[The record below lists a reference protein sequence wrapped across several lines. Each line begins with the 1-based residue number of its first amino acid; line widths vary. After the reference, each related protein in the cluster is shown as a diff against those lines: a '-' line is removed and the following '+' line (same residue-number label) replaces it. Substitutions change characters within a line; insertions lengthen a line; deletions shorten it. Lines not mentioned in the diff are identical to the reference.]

1 MKKTVEVHH
10 FEHPRL
16 FHFFWFLGTVCFI
29 LLVGL
34 SWRQLFKTE
43 EYQEQEER
51 QSLRR
56 ILQPAPRGEIYDRN
70 GILLVGNRPIF
81 TAAIFLTELKAEFRK
96 EYFNLVRTLRET
108 GLKVNGDRLMD
119 QARAQVLQRYIDPIN
134 AILGRNEK
142 IDMKEVGK
150 HFRKRLLLPMTLIKD
165 LSPQEYALLTE
176 KLPVESPIQII
187 VDSARYYPYGSLAAH
202 LLGYI
207 GNTEEMMQSDIP
219 GMHLTTFSYKGKIGK
234 RGLELSFNDHL
245 QGISGGEILLVDPA
259 GFRYQCIEKVMPRKG
274 NSLITSI
281 DVDIQQAAEQGLEG
295 KRGAIIAIEI
305 KTGEILA
312 LASSPTYDL
321 NELSPYIPTTV
332 FNKINERK
340 AWIDRAT
347 QGLYPPAS
355 AFKLITA
362 ICGLKHGVF
371 DPEEFIA
378 CGSGFLVGNRV
389 FPEHENVSLGAIDLQ
404 KAIQSSSNVYFYPL
418 AIKMGP
424 EKIAQEARNFG
435 LDEPTGI
442 ELPFEA
448 KKMVVADST
457 WKMNKLGESWRGG
470 DSANMAIGQGF
481 LSVTPLQMACFG
493 AALARKETRIQ
504 PSLLHDAS
512 HTGNHPKSQ
521 PIDIS
526 DLAYQNIING
536 MRLCVEQGSGK
547 RAKVPGLTIAAK
559 TGTGQASLSGK
570 YVTVPSFL
578 GFAPIEDPQIAIF
591 ILIEGDDRS
600 LWGGSTSG
608 PIAKSV
614 FSTYYNKYLKK
625 ELAIAIND

>member
-1 MKKTVEVHH
+1 MRKPIEVHY

-16 FHFFWFLGTVCFI
+16 FHFFWVLGAICII
-29 LLVGL
+29 LLIGL
-34 SWRQLFKTE
+34 SWRQLLKTG

-81 TAAIFLTELKAEFRK
+81 TAAIYLRDLKNEFRK
-96 EYFNLVRTLRET
+96 EYFDLVRTLRET
-108 GLKVNGDRLMD
+108 GLRVNRDRLMD
-119 QARAQVLQRYIDPIN
+119 QARVQVLQRYIDPIN
-134 AILGRNEK
+134 KILNRNEQVNV
-142 IDMKEVGK
+142 KEVSK

-165 LSPQEYALLTE
+165 LSIEEYAQLTE
-176 KLPVESPIQII
+176 QLPVESPIQII

-207 GNTEEMMQSDIP
+207 GNTEEVSQSDVP
-219 GMHLTTFSYKGKIGK
+219 GTHLTTFSYKGKVGK
-234 RGLELSFNDHL
+234 RGLELSFNEHL
-245 QGISGGEILLVDPA
+245 QGSSGGEIWLVDPA
-259 GFRYQCIEKVMPRKG
+259 GFPMHTVEKKIPHKG
-274 NSLITSI
+274 NPLHSSI
-281 DVDIQQAAEQGLEG
+281 DVDIQLAAEKGLEG

-378 CGSGFLVGNRV
+378 CGSGFLVGNRI
-389 FPEHENVSLGAIDLQ
+389 FPEHENVSLGLVDLK

-448 KKMVVADST
+448 KKMIVADSK
-457 WKMNKLGESWRGG
+457 WKMNKLGEAWRGG
-470 DSANMAIGQGF
+470 DSANMAIGQGY

-521 PIDIS
+521 PINIS
-526 DLAYQNIING
+526 DIDYEIIING
-536 MRLCVEQGSGK
+536 MKLCVEKGSGK
-547 RAKVPGLTIAAK
+547 RAQVPGLTIAAK
-559 TGTGQASLSGK
+559 TGTGQTSFSKKL
-570 YVTVPSFL
+570 VTVPSFL

-608 PIAKSV
+608 PIAKTI

-625 ELAIAIND
+625 EEAPS